1 MEEDEEGE
9 EGEEDDEGMIID
21 LDKLDETN
29 KQMLLEY
36 LQEQYEKNPG

>member
-9 EGEEDDEGMIID
+9 EGEEHDEGMIID

-36 LQEQYEKNPG
+36 L